1 MGRFFELF
9 INKKMAIIIEKKRNS
24 YLNGLNIELSNH
36 IFPTAR
42 TFYVKKGSDEHLII
56 GCKIW
61 DEHNIFGTNGRTHM
75 CVFYYD
81 KIGDEFVYSDSDC
94 SWKVINRAED
104 NYADTFMFFCDKT
117 KPSPELLLR
126 IYQKFILRHFFSEK
140 EIKYHQTDSNIFKLG
155 HAIVLENELRELMKN
170 TMYRIKAL
178 EKR

>member
-1 MGRFFELF
+1 MPLF
-9 INKKMAIIIEKKRNS
+9 IEKKRNS
-24 YLNGLNIELSNH
+24 YLNGLSVELSNH

-42 TFYVKKGSDEHLII
+42 TFYVKKGMEENLII
-56 GCKIW
+56 ATKIW
-61 DEHNIFGTNGRTHM
+61 DKHTIFGTNGKTHM